1 MSRFSHALTRWL
13 VRLCFVPGEPMKLHS
28 GNACL
33 ALVLLLTVSGIG
45 VPCAHAQDRLL
56 TGQVLDAQGTGV
68 AGTTVFVTQLGRVR
82 SAPEW
87 RAGLRAGAAAGEA
100 MDRVVKSGQDG
111 TFSLL
116 LPVGRYRIA
125 AFKPGYEVG
134 LVEVHLL
141 ARNLVEVR
149 MRAGGTPM
157 AGQRATS
164 AERER
169 GLDWILRRSDRDALR
184 DVEAGLAA
192 PLDGPV
198 SVSDRGGRGAGGPA
212 SGLRLPPV
220 DGELMQD
227 FSGSSLLGGGIS
239 GPGDSSG
246 RSTRLAL
253 RGALGEEGTWRF
265 HGLAGRTTA
274 ALAGGEDTRV
284 GRATMGVGV
293 GFDCRLGPSDGLKS
307 EARYASRRYFVDP
320 GAAADGLDQQ
330 QETSA
335 LRARWDRKL
344 GDDGVLYVA
353 GSYLEAAVRRRAE
366 AHGLL
371 ESFVAGGAGGRQ
383 GDRSVGAA
391 AGLALQSEDHT
402 FGMGLRVHSYRYDLG
417 DDGAFLSGVDSR
429 AAPLEAGRMGSALSL
444 FGGDDWRVADRYVL
458 NYGLGYHNDL
468 ASGSAYVVPRVGL
481 TTTLPE
487 AGDLR
492 VRSAVMYRVDD
503 TRPSLPALSAAD
515 GRYVRPEGG
524 RLGFEIGVERRPEH
538 RLQFAATLSYRP
550 FQETIDQERSAM
562 SPAGLLD
569 QGALVMAD
577 AAAVR
582 HEMEI
587 EMQRGFG
594 VVRGILMGSVGRVQG
609 RLSPVLDEG
618 PLLELQAGQARYYLT
633 VLRAMIEPTET
644 EVRIDYR
651 RVVGQM
657 EAPESGAG
665 APVDYR
671 RLDFAVFQD
680 LPFSPIPNAHW
691 RVLMAYQGLLYDSI
705 ERSSLPGSAAA
716 SRVTGGVDISF

>member
-1 MSRFSHALTRWL
+1 
-13 VRLCFVPGEPMKLHS
+13 MKLYS

-33 ALVLLLTVSGIG
+33 TFVLLLIVSGSG
-45 VPCAHAQDRLL
+45 VPSAHAQDRML

-68 AGTTVFVTQLGRVR
+68 AGTTVFVTQLDRVR
-82 SAPEW
+82 GVPEW
-87 RAGLRAGAAAGEA
+87 RVGLRAATAAGEPT
-100 MDRVVKSGQDG
+100 DRVVKSGQDG

-116 LPVGRYRIA
+116 LPVGLYRIA

-149 MRAGGTPM
+149 MRAGGKPM
-157 AGQRATS
+157 VGQQDAS
-164 AERER
+164 AEQAR

-184 DVEAGLAA
+184 DVEAGLAV
-192 PLDGPV
+192 PLDAPV
-198 SVSDRGGRGAGGPA
+198 FVSGRGGRVAGGPA

-220 DGELMQD
+220 DGELVQD
-227 FSGSSLLGGGIS
+227 FSGSSLFGGGIS

-253 RGALGEEGTWRF
+253 RGAFGDEGAWRF
-265 HGLAGRTTA
+265 DGLAGRTTA
-274 ALAGGEDTRV
+274 ALAGGEDTRA
-284 GRATMGVGV
+284 GRATMGLGV

-307 EARYASRRYFVDP
+307 EARYASSRYFVDP
-320 GAAADGLDQQ
+320 GAAADGLDQE
-330 QETSA
+330 QETAA

-344 GDDGVLYVA
+344 GDDVALYVT
-353 GSYLEAAVRRRAE
+353 GSYLEAAVRRPAE
-366 AHGLL
+366 TQGLL
-371 ESFVAGGAGGRQ
+371 QSPAAGGAGVRR

-402 FGMGLRVHSYRYDLG
+402 FGMGLRIHSYRYDLG

-468 ASGSAYVVPRVGL
+468 TSGSAYVVPRVGL
-481 TTTLPE
+481 TTTLLE

-503 TRPSLPALSAAD
+503 TRPSPPVLSAAD
-515 GRYVRPEGG
+515 GRDAHPEGG
-524 RLGFEIGVERRPEH
+524 RLGYEIGVERRPEH

-550 FQETIDQERSAM
+550 FQETIDQERAATS
-562 SPAGLLD
+562 SAGLFD
-569 QGALVMAD
+569 EGELVMAD
-577 AAAVR
+577 AAAGR
-582 HEMEI
+582 HEMGI

-594 VVRGILMGSVGRVQG
+594 FVRGILMGSVGRVQG
-609 RLSPVLDEG
+609 RLSPVLEEG

-633 VLRAMIEPTET
+633 VLKAMIEPTET

-651 RVVGQM
+651 RVVGQL

-665 APVDYR
+665 AAVDYR

-680 LPFSPIPNAHW
+680 LPFSPLPNARW

-705 ERSSLPGSAAA
+705 ERSSSLPGSAAA